1 MQEVQAP
8 VFLICFLLTPSL
20 CSHLDLISLS
30 LNCSGVYRDVHSK
43 NSLRIH
49 LQKIISMITSNIQ
62 HNYDDQA
69 LISNDVVCVILNCYS
84 DISVS

>member
-8 VFLICFLLTPSL
+8 VFLICFWLTPSL

-30 LNCSGVYRDVHSK
+30 LNCSGVYRDVHNK
-43 NSLRIH
+43 NSHRIH
-49 LQKIISMITSNIQ
+49 LQKISMITSNIQ

-69 LISNDVVCVILNCYS
+69 LI
-84 DISVS
+84 